1 MKYKGENGSVH
12 CLYIAIP
19 AQKEH
24 NFYRTLIT
32 QRSYSHCIVE
42 IMKIIQ
48 ISKLSKILSKGLQTT
63 HDNTCLNII
72 SEKGNEI
79 NCIDFDYDGFNF
91 ATAGKDLNVRIYDT
105 KTFEVS
111 LSIL

>member
-1 MKYKGENGSVH
+1 VNSCPYTLWKSDKNFLFLNMKYKGENGSVH

-32 QRSYSHCIVE
+32 QRNYSHCIVE
-42 IMKIIQ
+42 IMKIIK

-63 HDNTCLNII
+63 HGCLCLWIVH
-72 SEKGNEI
+72 SW
-79 NCIDFDYDGFNF
+79 
-91 ATAGKDLNVRIYDT
+91 LP
-105 KTFEVS
+105 
-111 LSIL
+111 L